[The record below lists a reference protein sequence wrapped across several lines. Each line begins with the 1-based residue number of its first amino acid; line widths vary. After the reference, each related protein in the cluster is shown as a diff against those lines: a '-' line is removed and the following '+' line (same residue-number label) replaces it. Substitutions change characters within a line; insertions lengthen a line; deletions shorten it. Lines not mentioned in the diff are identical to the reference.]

1 MVAREQATEVQE
13 GACNGMTV
21 QEGACNG
28 MTVREGACNGMTVQE
43 GACNGMTVQDGA
55 CNGMTVQEDACNGL
69 TVQDGAFNEVTAQ
82 EGSAIA
88 SGAGAEGTLFRAL
101 EAEEVRRQGHRMVEF
116 IADYLQG
123 VGDRPVCSTVQPG
136 YLRPLLPAHAPE
148 HGEPLDAIL
157 SDHARSLS
165 PPSVFRR
172 LGPTCI
178 SHLAILPGLTHWQS
192 PAFFTFFSSPTSAAA
207 ICADALISALNVVGF
222 SWAAAPAATELE
234 EVVMVWMVELLGL
247 PDGFHSVKSGGQ
259 GGGVIHGTASEALL
273 AARRR
278 VLDRVVG
285 QAGSVEEAAADS
297 AAAAAGSRQGA
308 QEENRAAEGRLIAHL
323 NEEESRLIWRI
334 VSSRNG
340 RQGCNGSVGVAHEEW
355 PADAA
360 GDGDGDGSGACVFGT
375 TSSTGAGAGQAGSTS
390 GGAAAASKAA
400 AGACE
405 QGEAAGAPW
414 GSAEDRAAHCLVA
427 YVSDQ
432 THACALKACRVA
444 GIPEGNV
451 RVLPTTAASAYAL
464 TARQLLDAVQRDEA
478 AGIIPFFLVLTVS
491 GRCLVLL
498 FLALIVSG
506 SCIGTYPLSPPRLPS
521 SATTCTGTWHVDAA
535 YAGMACM
542 CAEMR
547 HHLTGVHLADSLA
560 SNAHKWLLTS
570 FDCCCMWMQVRAA
583 SGRGGGK
590 PGSAGGRGGALRS
603 GCRQE
608 VCMVAVVLL
617 GQQASG
623 ESTVHT
629 AGIPAEQ
636 VLLQYALITAS
647 ENHHVVDYK
656 DWEIPIGRRFRCA
669 PPLPSCTCPP
679 QLHAVGLSLKLWMV
693 LRTYGADGI
702 RAYIRRHV
710 ALAEWFEEAVRQDDR
725 FQLMAP
731 RPFALVCFRLKP
743 PAARTHSGVPCGG
756 GDEGVMGDGS
766 EDAGRKVN
774 AALLEAINS
783 SGQAYLTHTVLS
795 GQYTLRMAIRA
806 VKTEMAHVQAAWRLI
821 QTKASELLEEV
832 KFTRKKQ
839 NKPATVRD
847 ATAG

>member
-1 MVAREQATEVQE
+1 
-13 GACNGMTV
+13 
-21 QEGACNG
+21 
-28 MTVREGACNGMTVQE
+28 
-43 GACNGMTVQDGA
+43 
-55 CNGMTVQEDACNGL
+55 MTVQEDACNGL

-88 SGAGAEGTLFRAL
+88 GGAGAEGTLFRAL

-148 HGEPLDAIL
+148 HGEPLDAVL
-157 SDHARSLS
+157 SD
-165 PPSVFRR
+165 
-172 LGPTCI
+172 I
-178 SHLAILPGLTHWQS
+178 SSAILPGLTHWQS
-192 PAFFTFFSSPTSAAA
+192 PAFFAFFSSPTSAAA

-234 EVVMVWMVELLGL
+234 EVVMDWMVELLGL

-273 AARRR
+273 VALLAARRR

-297 AAAAAGSRQGA
+297 AAAAAAGSRQGA

-360 GDGDGDGSGACVFGT
+360 GDGDGDGSGACVIGT
-375 TSSTGAGAGQAGSTS
+375 TSSTGAGAGQAGSNS

-405 QGEAAGAPW
+405 QGEAAGTPW
-414 GSAEDRAAHCLVA
+414 GS
-427 YVSDQ
+427 
-432 THACALKACRVA
+432 
-444 GIPEGNV
+444 IPEGNV

-478 AGIIPFFLVLTVS
+478 AGLIPFFLVLTVGS
-491 GRCLVLL
+491 TSSTAVDPIAP
-498 FLALIVSG
+498 LAAIAKAHGMWV
-506 SCIGTYPLSPPRLPS
+506 
-521 SATTCTGTWHVDAA
+521 HVDAA

-547 HHLTGVHLADSLA
+547 HHLAGVHLADSLA

-570 FDCCCMWMQVRAA
+570 FDCCCMWTQVRAA

-608 VCMVAVVLL
+608 VCMDSRPLVK
-617 GQQASG
+617 
-623 ESTVHT
+623 
-629 AGIPAEQ
+629 
-636 VLLQYALITAS
+636 ALSILPEYLRNKAS

-656 DWEIPIGRRFRCA
+656 DWEIPIGRRFR
-669 PPLPSCTCPP
+669 
-679 QLHAVGLSLKLWMV
+679 SLKLWMV

-702 RAYIRRHV
+702 CAYIRRHV

-756 GDEGVMGDGS
+756 GGRGGDG
-766 EDAGRKVN
+766 RW
-774 AALLEAINS
+774 
-783 SGQAYLTHTVLS
+783 Q
-795 GQYTLRMAIRA
+795 
-806 VKTEMAHVQAAWRLI
+806 
-821 QTKASELLEEV
+821 
-832 KFTRKKQ
+832 
-839 NKPATVRD
+839 
-847 ATAG
+847 

>member
-88 SGAGAEGTLFRAL
+88 GGAGAEGTLFRAL

-148 HGEPLDAIL
+148 HGEPLDAVL
-157 SDHARSLS
+157 SD
-165 PPSVFRR
+165 
-172 LGPTCI
+172 I
-178 SHLAILPGLTHWQS
+178 SSAILPGLTHWQS
-192 PAFFTFFSSPTSAAA
+192 PAFFAFFSSPTSAAA

-234 EVVMVWMVELLGL
+234 EVVMDWMVELLGL

-259 GGGVIHGTASEALL
+259 GGGVIHGTAIEALLVALL

-297 AAAAAGSRQGA
+297 AAAAAAGSRQGA

-323 NEEESRLIWRI
+323 NEEESRLICRI

-360 GDGDGDGSGACVFGT
+360 GDGDGDGSGACVIGT
-375 TSSTGAGAGQAGSTS
+375 TSSTGAGAGQAGSNS

-405 QGEAAGAPW
+405 QGEAAGTPW
-414 GSAEDRAAHCLVA
+414 GSAEDRAAQC
-427 YVSDQ
+427 
-432 THACALKACRVA
+432 
-444 GIPEGNV
+444 IPEGNV

-478 AGIIPFFLVLTVS
+478 AGLIPFFLVLTVGS
-491 GRCLVLL
+491 TSSTAVDPIAP
-498 FLALIVSG
+498 LAAIAKAHGMWV
-506 SCIGTYPLSPPRLPS
+506 
-521 SATTCTGTWHVDAA
+521 HVDAA

-547 HHLTGVHLADSLA
+547 HHLAGVHLADSLA

-570 FDCCCMWMQVRAA
+570 FDCCCMWTQVRAA

-590 PGSAGGRGGALRS
+590 PGSA
-603 GCRQE
+603 
-608 VCMVAVVLL
+608 

-656 DWEIPIGRRFRCA
+656 DWEIPIGRRFR
-669 PPLPSCTCPP
+669 
-679 QLHAVGLSLKLWMV
+679 SLKLWMV

-702 RAYIRRHV
+702 CAYIRRHV

-783 SGQAYLTHTVLS
+783 YLTHTVLS
-795 GQYTLRMAIRA
+795 GQYTLRMAIGA